1 MHVWGWYDYVRW
13 LNKEHEYDMLRIVVH
28 SWDMLC
34 CVMIYYVLLK
44 LTWCVMIY
52 YVLLKLTWCAAWAI

>member
-13 LNKEHEYDMLRIVVH
+13 LNEEHEYDMLRIVVH

-44 LTWCVMIY
+44 LTWC
-52 YVLLKLTWCAAWAI
+52 AAWAI